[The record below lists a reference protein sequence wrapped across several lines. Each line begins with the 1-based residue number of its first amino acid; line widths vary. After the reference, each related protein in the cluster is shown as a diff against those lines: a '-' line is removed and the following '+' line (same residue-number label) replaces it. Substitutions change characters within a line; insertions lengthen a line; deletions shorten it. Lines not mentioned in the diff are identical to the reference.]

1 MANKKIEFELIVEDI
16 LNNDKFKSLS
26 LESHHG
32 ITRYDHSLRVA
43 KLTYKI
49 MKLLNNDNYINVV
62 RGALLHDFYNNSDL
76 DKFNRREKLGMHPN
90 VALIN
95 AKEYFEIDSVQE
107 DIIKNHMF
115 PLTTTLPK
123 SKSGIL
129 VSLVDKGVATYE
141 MLHFKVSMQ
150 LSYIFILLINII
162 SINN

>member
-1 MANKKIEFELIVEDI
+1 
-16 LNNDKFKSLS
+16 
-26 LESHHG
+26 
-32 ITRYDHSLRVA
+32 
-43 KLTYKI
+43 

-76 DKFNRREKLGMHPN
+76 DKYNSREKLKMHPN
-90 VALIN
+90 VALVN
-95 AKEYFEIDSVQE
+95 AKEYFELDSVQE

-115 PLTTTLPK
+115 PLTIVLPK

-129 VSLVDKGVATYE
+129 VSIVDKFVATYE
-141 MLHFKVSMQ
+141 MLHFKVNMQ